1 MTIEQLKE
9 IVSGELEN
17 TEDVSKGVVVN
28 NIISK
33 VKAFDDKDSRYDFV
47 ILGDYESPPLTE
59 TAYGDRLEVTE
70 FNYTVY
76 SDDEIVFSIPQE
88 NVIYVKRG

>member
-17 TEDVSKGVVVN
+17 TENVPKGVVVN

-33 VKAFDDKDSRYDFV
+33 VKAFDDKESSYDFV

-88 NVIYVKRG
+88 NVIYAKKG

>member
-17 TEDVSKGVVVN
+17 TEDVPKGVVVN

-70 FNYTVY
+70 FN
-76 SDDEIVFSIPQE
+76 
-88 NVIYVKRG
+88 